1 MVNRYKGSR
10 SVAASDG
17 VSASSKDS
25 DQVYCVLLHV
35 VEAINFVGRD
45 ATEREQIVMNAALNT
60 VDFEVEGTQSTEKII
75 FNSNCIWEC
84 DMAGIKRIKTDHRP
98 VKLTFYAC
106 RGGGPDRK
114 TVGSLLLPIR
124 GLPVLSTSGSQNSP
138 HLKMLWHK
146 LICISSEFR
155 SQKPEVLLMLAIIKK
170 SILHTKD
177 FDHLMQFTEVKSP
190 PTPPM
195 QSPGHS
201 ITASMLQSQAN
212 VYVQSLVQLG
222 LLQVG
227 NDPLVDCDIIE
238 VVLQLKQLKNVSRLV
253 KSVNQGRDPGSVIL
267 VFDFVGNV
275 TNIELKLN
283 ESDSYILND
292 VLGLRFKTSLRSM
305 RLYFQRIFYLPIN
318 MYMNGTAIANYRM
331 DFTNLLPPDN
341 YFSDKQKYTYNGSFS
356 FNRFGRTDSGREPK
370 PPLMEYTFS
379 VDVKTIFSRQGQEE
393 PEPTPSVASG
403 VIREPKD
410 RKNTAETSLSLK
422 TASVDSLN
430 VGAELSASEGS
441 YKSSPPEDMHDSDG
455 PADLPKTQ
463 IRRKKSTRF
472 NSKDANLESEDEQ
485 YLGQRFS
492 ASVVREGL
500 NLNEN
505 EEATVLK
512 SKENEH
518 LSDESNAESTSIKFS
533 KVVEEEIND
542 QRRPTMKSTAEE
554 SPLPSKPKITSH
566 GSKGSIRESSQ
577 FKMKPPTNPSPI
589 VEEMDSENFEEL
601 SSLDLFE
608 LEEKRQAKEA
618 ELESLRRQMKKAG
631 QAESLQMSMDRKIK
645 KTKKVDIEVEGS
657 ESNLNITDEVIP
669 KPLSKLFSK
678 DKVNKTK
685 LKTEPKPELH
695 KVPLTQEN
703 LSKLRNHNILED
715 SFERSEENLS
725 YGYDLPEKPN
735 SARDKLRKNSK
746 APRTVKAIDCMDTDL
761 ETDISVLNVRSKGK
775 TKSQLMPPE
784 ELEDFEETSTST
796 QGTRRPKTS
805 RGDLNLRARWVEV
818 NKAQTHALGETE
830 KFLQETCRAEL
841 DEVLYE
847 DQLALGLAK
856 PPKAKKKLGK
866 AKVKSIDCESSYVEE
881 ITYSERDLVDNPNH
895 QVELEGSEDYIS
907 LSEGNSIS
915 AENISSETE
924 HRDLRVTFAQSKV
937 MKKKLR
943 VSSGKDHLEQMD
955 FRTSE
960 EYISMSESNIRTAAK
975 RDRVGTRMRALVEED
990 QENQVDFRTS
1000 IECIPQSEGRRT
1012 DRVNKKKKTTLDVAS
1027 TSSQEFISMSESN
1040 VNTAE
1045 MMNPYIEQRDVRIIE
1060 KNKRKKTLIHEDPV
1074 NDYET
1079 LEEES
1084 VKPVKKKI
1092 IRKKSSVILDNED
1105 HVVHDYETLEEESV
1119 KPVKKKVIKKKSSVI
1134 LEDKDPML
1142 YDYETLEEESVKP
1155 VKKKIIRKK
1164 SSVILEDKDPVLYD
1178 YETLEEESVKPVKKK
1193 IIRKK
1198 SSVISESI
1206 EQTAINNP
1214 TLEVVHTQPKKI
1226 VRKKAKTA
1234 CDIQFVEECP
1244 RTKKVL
1250 SSRKELKNLTT
1261 SEDDFS
1267 VQQPLKAID
1276 AIGQRVKSWRR
1287 QQIYIFEQELARK
1300 ELHYKKQLEEMEHQ
1314 ETRVHQLNKEEANL
1328 DVTFISNRTN
1338 VPSVDYEAKFKELE
1352 EHIALLK
1359 TEMEAQVRLFENRSG
1374 ELRQEN
1380 LQLYTERTELKVRIA
1395 AMEQQIGDLKAQ
1407 GSDDGDL
1414 KEVLGELRTQ
1424 SFRYNKL
1431 ASEKELYRKRWRRS
1445 LKRVHALKLAMY
1457 ERNLERVHSS
1467 IKIEPIDLRKV
1478 LTKDAMEFEREYGQ
1492 FRKHCVSSKYPF
1504 SSLSGSGDF
1513 SPPNKKPVPTNE
1525 F

>member
-1 MVNRYKGSR
+1 MVKRYKGSR
-10 SVAASDG
+10 SVGASDG

-45 ATEREQIVMNAALNT
+45 AIEREQIVMNAALNT
-60 VDFEVEGTQSTEKII
+60 VDFEVEGTHSTEKII

-106 RGGGPDRK
+106 RGGGADRK

-138 HLKMLWHK
+138 HLKMFWHK

-155 SQKPEVLLMLAIIKK
+155 SHKPEVLLMLAIIKK

-253 KSVNQGRDPGSVIL
+253 KSLNQGRDPGSVIL

-341 YFSDKQKYTYNGSFS
+341 YFSDKQKYTTNGSFS

-379 VDVKTIFSRQGQEE
+379 VDVKTIYSHQGQEAA
-393 PEPTPSVASG
+393 EPTPSVASG

-410 RKNTAETSLSLK
+410 RKNPAETSLSLK
-422 TASVDSLN
+422 AASVNSLN

-441 YKSSPPEDMHDSDG
+441 YRSSPPEDNHESDG
-455 PADLPKTQ
+455 LADLPKAQ
-463 IRRKKSTRF
+463 IRRKKSTRL
-472 NSKDANLESEDEQ
+472 SSGECLLESEDEQ

-500 NLNEN
+500 NIDKS
-505 EEATVLK
+505 EEAPVSK
-512 SKENEH
+512 PKENEH
-518 LSDESNAESTSIKFS
+518 LSGESETDSASIKFS
-533 KVVEEEIND
+533 KKEIKD
-542 QRRPTMKSTAEE
+542 QRKPTRKSTAEE
-554 SPLPSKPKITSH
+554 SPRHNTPLPGKPKIKCH
-566 GSKGSIRESSQ
+566 GSKELIRDSSQ
-577 FKMKPPTNPSPI
+577 LKTKQPTDPSPI
-589 VEEMDSENFEEL
+589 LEELDPENFEEL
-601 SSLDLFE
+601 TSLDLFE

-618 ELESLRRQMKKAG
+618 ELESLRRQKIN
-631 QAESLQMSMDRKIK
+631 AESPLQMQMDRKIRN
-645 KTKKVDIEVEGS
+645 TKMTDIEVEGS
-657 ESNLNITDEVIP
+657 NKHENTTDDV
-669 KPLSKLFSK
+669 LSKSSSK
-678 DKVNKTK
+678 LISEQKKSK
-685 LKTEPKPELH
+685 HRLKAESHTELNV
-695 KVPLTQEN
+695 VPLTEES
-703 LSKLRNHNILED
+703 LSVLRNQALHKKQVEKMIFIEE
-715 SFERSEENLS
+715 SYERSEEDPS
-725 YGYDLPEKPN
+725 YGHELPQKRN
-735 SARDKLRKNSK
+735 SYREKLRKEPRS
-746 APRTVKAIDCMDTDL
+746 PRTVKSLDCMDTDL
-761 ETDISVLNVRSKGK
+761 ETDLSSLIVRSKGK
-775 TKSQLMPPE
+775 TTSKLITE
-784 ELEDFEETSTST
+784 ELEDFEKTSTST
-796 QGTRRPKTS
+796 QGSRRPKTS
-805 RGDLNLRARWVEV
+805 KGDLNLRARWVEV
-818 NKAQTHALGETE
+818 NKAQSQALGETE
-830 KFLQETCRAEL
+830 KFIQETCRAEL

-856 PPKAKKKLGK
+856 PLKAKKKMGK
-866 AKVKSIDCESSYVEE
+866 PKEVKSIDYESSFVEEVTYCESEG
-881 ITYSERDLVDNPNH
+881 DLVNNAVH
-895 QVELEGSEDYIS
+895 QVEEYLSM
-907 LSEGNSIS
+907 SEGNSRS
-915 AENISSETE
+915 AEFICSETE
-924 HRDLRVTFAQSKV
+924 HRDVHVTFAQSKGV
-937 MKKKLR
+937 KKKLR
-943 VSSGKDHLEQMD
+943 ASSAKDNINQMD
-955 FRTSE
+955 FRNPE
-960 EYISMSESNIRTAAK
+960 EYVSMSESNLKITAQKECAK
-975 RDRVGTRMRALVEED
+975 KVKNVE
-990 QENQVDFRTS
+990 
-1000 IECIPQSEGRRT
+1000 
-1012 DRVNKKKKTTLDVAS
+1012 L
-1027 TSSQEFISMSESN
+1027 TSSQEFLSISESN
-1040 VNTAE
+1040 VNSEE
-1045 MMNPYIEQRDVRIIE
+1045 MIYPEIGQQDGRILKK
-1060 KNKRKKTLIHEDPV
+1060 KNLRTTLVNEDPSH
-1074 NDYET
+1074 DYET
-1079 LEEES
+1079 LEEER

-1092 IRKKSSVILDNED
+1092 IRKKSSA
-1105 HVVHDYETLEEESV
+1105 
-1119 KPVKKKVIKKKSSVI
+1119 I
-1134 LEDKDPML
+1134 LEDKDPQ
-1142 YDYETLEEESVKP
+1142 DCAYETLEEASVRP

-1164 SSVILEDKDPVLYD
+1164 SSVILEDKGPVVYD
-1178 YETLEEESVKPVKKK
+1178 YETLEEESVRPVKKK

-1198 SSVISESI
+1198 STVISENI
-1206 EQTAINNP
+1206 EQTAILHA
-1214 TLEVVHTQPKKI
+1214 TEEVAHTKPKKI
-1226 VRKKAKTA
+1226 VRKKAKPV
-1234 CDIQFVEECP
+1234 CDNTLVDEYP
-1244 RTKKVL
+1244 KTKIVVN
-1250 SSRKELKNLTT
+1250 SRKEPKNLTT
-1261 SEDDFS
+1261 SEDDLS
-1267 VQQPLKAID
+1267 VEQPLKEINS
-1276 AIGQRVKSWRR
+1276 ISQKVKSWRR
-1287 QQIYIFEQELARK
+1287 QQIDNFEQELARK
-1300 ELHYKKQLEEMEHQ
+1300 ELHYKKQLEEMENQ
-1314 ETRVHQLNKEEANL
+1314 EARTHLAANL
-1328 DVTFISNRTN
+1328 DETFISNRTIA
-1338 VPSVDYEAKFKELE
+1338 PSVDYEAKFKELE

-1380 LQLYTERTELKVRIA
+1380 LQLYTEKTELKVRVA

-1414 KEVLGELRTQ
+1414 KQVLGELRTQ
-1424 SFRYNKL
+1424 NLRCNKL

-1457 ERNLERVHSS
+1457 ESNLERVHSN
-1467 IKIEPIDLRKV
+1467 IKIEPIDLRKI
-1478 LTKDAMEFEREYGQ
+1478 LTKDPMEFEREYGQ
-1492 FRKHCVSSKYPF
+1492 FRRNGLSKFPF
-1504 SSLSGSGDF
+1504 TSLSGSGDF
-1513 SPPNKKPVPTNE
+1513 SPPNKKRMSNNE
-1525 F
+1525 S